1 MRVVRSRRLIG
12 LLVLVAVLAIGVGVT
27 GFELPVLRLGGNGT
41 QRAQLAGIHALG
53 ASVLLRVGSGAPPG
67 GELAFMAVEP
77 GGNLVVSDSKRHT
90 VMRFDP
96 TGHLLSEWGPRLGDT
111 LLAEPAGVA
120 VQADNFY
127 VLDRG
132 TPRIFR
138 LDATGSLQA
147 TINLD
152 SFGTY
157 GLNGLAVDPSGNI
170 YAADTGRNRILV
182 LAPNGSLVRQIGHSG
197 ADLGGLTQPMM
208 LAFATDGSFVV
219 ADWENS
225 RLERWDANFEAT
237 DTWST
242 GAHPFGVAVDQTG
255 RVYAPDTDHRR
266 VQVFTAQGAIL
277 GEMGAAG
284 SPPIDVVPKQV
295 AVGRTNPPSL
305 FVLGTEGVVRMDLE
319 NTAPPPQSGTSDVDV
334 VSLVVL
340 ALLAAVMAL
349 AILSRRA
356 RRDATL
362 VGAAPGRPIR
372 LDAEDG
378 AQRQH

>member
-1 MRVVRSRRLIG
+1 VVRSRRLVG
-12 LLVLVAVLAIGVGVT
+12 LLTLVAVLAIGVGVT
-27 GFELPVLRLGGNGT
+27 GFELPVLQVGGSGA
-41 QRAQLAGIHALG
+41 QRAPLAGVHAIG

-67 GELAFMAVEP
+67 SELAYMAVEP

-111 LLAEPAGVA
+111 LLGEPAGVA
-120 VQADNFY
+120 VQGDNFY

-138 LDATGSLQA
+138 LDASGRLQA
-147 TINLD
+147 SMNLE

-157 GLNGLAVDPSGNI
+157 GLNGLAVDPGGNI

-225 RLERWDANFEAT
+225 RLERWDSNFQAT
-237 DTWST
+237 DAWSF
-242 GAHPFGVAVDQTG
+242 GSRPFGVAVDQTG
-255 RVYAPDTDHRR
+255 RVYVPDTDHRR
-266 VQVFTAQGAIL
+266 VLAYSAQGALL

-295 AVGRTNPPSL
+295 AVARSDPPSL
-305 FVLGTEGVVRMDLE
+305 YVLGVDGLVRLDLE
-319 NTAPPPQSGTSDVDV
+319 NTAPPPQGGSDADV
-334 VSLVVL
+334 VSLVVI
-340 ALLAAVMAL
+340 ALLAAVMGL

-356 RRDATL
+356 RRGSPTL
-362 VGAAPGRPIR
+362 NLNPEPSTLDLTPKQAR
-372 LDAEDG
+372 LHDLP
-378 AQRQH
+378 

>member
-1 MRVVRSRRLIG
+1 VRVVRSRRLIG

-41 QRAQLAGIHALG
+41 QRAQLAGVHALG

-120 VQADNFY
+120 VQGDNFY

-237 DTWST
+237 DVWTTAS
-242 GAHPFGVAVDQTG
+242 HPFGVAIDQIG
-255 RVYAPDTDHRR
+255 RIFVPDTDHRR
-266 VQVFTAQGAIL
+266 VQAYSAQGALL

-284 SPPIDVVPKQV
+284 SPPIDVAPRQV
-295 AVGRTNPPSL
+295 AVARSDQPSL
-305 FVLGTEGVVRMDLE
+305 YVLGADGMVRLDLE
-319 NTAPPPQSGTSDVDV
+319 NTAPPPQGGSDVDV
-334 VSLVVL
+334 ISLVVIG
-340 ALLAAVMAL
+340 LLVAMLSL
-349 AILSRRA
+349 AIVARRA
-356 RRDATL
+356 RREPTPQGAGAG
-362 VGAAPGRPIR
+362 VGG
-372 LDAEDG
+372 LT
-378 AQRQH
+378 